1 MEGDFFLHTEEFSN
15 MEKEFKCVGTLCD
28 EMFGWIFKYSGGI
41 LLR

>member
-1 MEGDFFLHTEEFSN
+1 